1 MQQIYGR
8 TPIPNFTQITFWH
21 EFSPIN
27 LLYIF
32 IIPFP
37 KNTSGGM
44 LLLLKIQYTAKAP
57 EGNMIEECLF
67 YKRGYEIMIGWLTF
81 CELINLNVG

>member
-1 MQQIYGR
+1 
-8 TPIPNFTQITFWH
+8 
-21 EFSPIN
+21 
-27 LLYIF
+27 
-32 IIPFP
+32 
-37 KNTSGGM
+37 M

>member
-1 MQQIYGR
+1 
-8 TPIPNFTQITFWH
+8 
-21 EFSPIN
+21 
-27 LLYIF
+27 
-32 IIPFP
+32 
-37 KNTSGGM
+37 M

-81 CELINLNVG
+81 CELITLVNVMYLLHKILEEAMRNIHYQNLIKVLKKYLWTI